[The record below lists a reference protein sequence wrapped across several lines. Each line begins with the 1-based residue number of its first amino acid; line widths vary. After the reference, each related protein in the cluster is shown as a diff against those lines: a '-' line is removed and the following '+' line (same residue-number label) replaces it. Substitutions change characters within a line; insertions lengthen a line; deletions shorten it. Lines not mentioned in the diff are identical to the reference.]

1 MKVAPMTWIAKV
13 RSWLAGLFQGSPDLY
28 TCELP
33 RDMGPLSRLALRV
46 LFRGITLSPNQLA
59 LLDRLPRQAIP
70 VYVIK
75 NKSRFERLF
84 YFIRYL
90 ELKRPVPELAL
101 DYRTLW
107 WQPVGRLVRMAA
119 AHFHYWR
126 RHFALPDPYRS
137 DYIRRALLGGQAAL
151 LSLVEPRGFHL
162 RFVKAHTDPLHY
174 LIDLQAAIDRP
185 IYLIPHLMLFSRN
198 PAKSNPP
205 LRDLLFGPESRPG
218 RLRRLVTLFKKP
230 GKIFVELSEPVDLRA
245 FLDLPEVR
253 AKERRVQALLLRRN
267 LMLQMT
273 RHRQSILGPV
283 LKSRLEIKEGVLT
296 SPRLQA
302 FMQAH
307 AASENTPLTRVHNKA
322 ESYFEEIAANYSPP
336 MIEIYRMLLNWIINT
351 IFDGFIVD
359 QDGLDRL
366 KTFSQRGPLILLP
379 CHKSHIDYLMLSY
392 VMYHNNM
399 PCPHIAAGKN
409 LAFWPLGPLFR
420 RGGAFFM
427 RRTFRGQPL
436 YAQVFAAYVF
446 KLLQE
451 GFNIEV
457 FIEGGRSRTGKLLSP
472 KTGLLSML
480 LEAFQ
485 QGACPDLILAPI
497 FIGYDKVPEEK
508 AYLHELEG
516 GHKEPESLAQVLK
529 ARTVLKK
536 RFGKI
541 YIQFHTPMSLKE
553 ILAQGGLDL
562 GSLDREQRSALCRN
576 LGHRTITAINR
587 VAVVTPH
594 ALLASAVLNLPK
606 AHFTQEDLRA
616 AVDVYLGHL
625 HFHDVKLADTLV
637 MDPQYAITQVFDAYL
652 ERKFVEPLAPN
663 SGAPEENQ
671 AYQAAAAKRP
681 SLEYYKNNCVAH
693 FIPAAFTAMAI
704 FERDAFQFSSR
715 DLHASYLFQR
725 DLFKYEFSYD
735 IERPPEYFVRRTIK
749 AFIEDAVLMPHQT
762 LPDTY
767 NVTSA
772 GFRKLKLYANF
783 LRTFLESYWIVLG
796 YLLRHPTPADSDP
809 KDLLKK
815 IEARGERMVKRGE
828 IEHGEALSR
837 VNFRNAV
844 TFFQSRGLAADQKD
858 AGGELLAKALQAYL
872 GFLQ

>member
-1 MKVAPMTWIAKV
+1 MKVVPMKWTAKV

-33 RDMGPLSRLALRV
+33 PRLSPLSGLALRAF
-46 LFRGITLSPNQLA
+46 FRGITLSPGQLA
-59 LLDRLPRQAIP
+59 TLDRLPPRAIP
-70 VYVIK
+70 IYVTK

-90 ELKRPVPELAL
+90 DLKRPAPLLAL
-101 DYRTLW
+101 DYRTIW

-119 AHFHYWR
+119 GHFHYWR

-137 DYIRRALLGGQAAL
+137 DTIRRRLLEGQAAMV
-151 LSLVEPRGFHL
+151 SLVEPRGFHL

-174 LIDLQAAIDRP
+174 LIELQAGIDRP

-198 PAKSNPP
+198 PSKSIPP
-205 LRDLLFGPESRPG
+205 LRDLLLGPESRPG
-218 RLRRLVTLFKKP
+218 RLRRLVTLLKKP
-230 GKIFVELSEPVDLRA
+230 GRIFVELSEPVDLRA

-267 LMLQMT
+267 LLRQMN

-307 AASENTPLTRVHNKA
+307 AASENTPLTRVHDKA
-322 ESYFEEIAANYSPP
+322 ESYFDEVAATYSPP

-366 KTFSQRGPLILLP
+366 KASSQRGPLILLP

-409 LAFWPLGPLFR
+409 LSFWPLGPLFR

-436 YAQVFAAYVF
+436 YAQVFSSYVY

-472 KTGLLSML
+472 KTGLLSIL
-480 LEAFQ
+480 LEAYE
-485 QGACPDLILAPI
+485 QGACPDLLLAPI

-516 GHKEPESLAQVLK
+516 GHKEPESFAQVLK
-529 ARTVLKK
+529 ARSVLKK

-541 YIQFHTPMSLKE
+541 YIQFHAPMSLKE
-553 ILAQGGLDL
+553 LLAQGGLDL
-562 GSLDREQRSALCRN
+562 ASMDREQRGALCRN

-587 VAVVTPH
+587 VSVVTPH
-594 ALLASAVLNLPK
+594 ALLAAAVLNQPK
-606 AHFTQEDLRA
+606 AHFTQEELRA

-625 HFHDVKLADTLV
+625 HFHEVKLADTLV
-637 MDPQYAITQVFDAYL
+637 MDPGHAMHQVFEAYL
-652 ERKFVEPLAPN
+652 ERKFLEPLAPD
-663 SGAPEENQ
+663 SGAPEATQ
-671 AYQAAAAKRP
+671 AYRAVTSKRP

-749 AFIEDAVLMPHQT
+749 AFIEDAVLMPHQS

-783 LRTFLESYWIVLG
+783 LRTYLESYWIVLG
-796 YLLRHPTPADSDP
+796 YLLRHPGPADGDP

-815 IEARGERMVKRGE
+815 IETHGERMVKRGE

-837 VNFRNAV
+837 INFRNAL
-844 TFFQSRGLAADQKD
+844 TYFQGRGPADGPAEAA
-858 AGGELLAKALQAYL
+858 GEGLAKALQTYL
-872 GFLQ
+872 GFLH